1 MVELVALIDQD
12 LILLIL
18 LDHLV
23 AEHLAKVWYC
33 EILLELIRSHWDDL
47 IMLAILTSEEEVIE
61 SLEMFLQKNG
71 RLDTCIC
78 LLTLFSASD
87 FFVIL
92 FMIVMK
98 RVKKSFSSSFLYS
111 VTELYSVSSRDLLL
125 IGDSDRSIRKSLG
138 LRVPLWYL
146 RGVLA

>member
-1 MVELVALIDQD
+1 
-12 LILLIL
+12 
-18 LDHLV
+18 
-23 AEHLAKVWYC
+23 
-33 EILLELIRSHWDDL
+33 
-47 IMLAILTSEEEVIE
+47 MLAILTSEEEVIE
-61 SLEMFLQKNG
+61 SFEMFLQKNG
-71 RLDTCIC
+71 LDSCIC

-138 LRVPLWYL
+138 LRVP
-146 RGVLA
+146 R